1 MSVLLIILAAAAASM
16 GLARRLKLPLAPLL
30 ILSGVVVSALGLV
43 NDPDLFQEA
52 LFMGLAFLVF
62 SAGTEMNPARVGRQ
76 GKAAVSVGLA
86 QLLALALIGG
96 GLAWLLG
103 FGWLEAL
110 YLALALAA
118 SSTLVVI
125 GLLKQRQQLFE
136 PFGRL
141 VVGVLL
147 VQDLVII
154 LAIAALSHIEEGA
167 TAVFISINGTL
178 GLILLARLSLQ
189 WLSPWLLLRLGLDEE
204 EKLLA
209 ALAILFLFIGAA
221 NLIGVPLVIGAFLA
235 GIALSV
241 FPVSGILRGQLSS
254 LSDFFLA
261 IFFVTLGSSLTLPTW
276 SNLLLALLLAA
287 VVILVTPPLVYLIA
301 RRAGLTARSGWEGGL
316 LLAQTSEFS
325 LIVGLIGVQQGHV
338 GQQLLSIIAMV
349 TVLTMIATPLLATDR
364 NSVRLLHRLTR
375 RKAPA
380 APFPPADHVL
390 LLGCGEHGLALLER
404 LQARGTRV
412 VVVDEDAAVAAR
424 VAQMGVTA
432 LQGAAADP
440 RVLAAAGAAQARV
453 IVSTLRRMVDNE
465 AVLRQAGATP
475 VLVAVF
481 APEAAAQV
489 EALGGTA
496 VAESHVAAEAFMDWF
511 AAREG
516 QAPGRPPA

>member
-1 MSVLLIILAAAAASM
+1 V
-16 GLARRLKLPLAPLL
+16 
-30 ILSGVVVSALGLV
+30 
-43 NDPDLFQEA
+43 
-52 LFMGLAFLVF
+52 
-62 SAGTEMNPARVGRQ
+62 
-76 GKAAVSVGLA
+76 
-86 QLLALALIGG
+86 
-96 GLAWLLG
+96 
-103 FGWLEAL
+103 
-110 YLALALAA
+110 
-118 SSTLVVI
+118 
-125 GLLKQRQQLFE
+125 
-136 PFGRL
+136 
-141 VVGVLL
+141 
-147 VQDLVII
+147 
-154 LAIAALSHIEEGA
+154 
-167 TAVFISINGTL
+167 
-178 GLILLARLSLQ
+178 
-189 WLSPWLLLRLGLDEE
+189 
-204 EKLLA
+204 
-209 ALAILFLFIGAA
+209 
-221 NLIGVPLVIGAFLA
+221 
-235 GIALSV
+235 
-241 FPVSGILRGQLSS
+241 
-254 LSDFFLA
+254 
-261 IFFVTLGSSLTLPTW
+261 
-276 SNLLLALLLAA
+276 
-287 VVILVTPPLVYLIA
+287 
-301 RRAGLTARSGWEGGL
+301 TARSGWEGRL

-325 LIVGLIGVQQGHV
+325 LIVALIGVQQGHV
-338 GQQLLSIIAMV
+338 GQQLLSVIAMV
-349 TVLTMIATPLLATDR
+349 TVLTMIATPWLATDR

-380 APFPPADHVL
+380 APSPPAGHVL

-481 APEAAAQV
+481 APEAAARV